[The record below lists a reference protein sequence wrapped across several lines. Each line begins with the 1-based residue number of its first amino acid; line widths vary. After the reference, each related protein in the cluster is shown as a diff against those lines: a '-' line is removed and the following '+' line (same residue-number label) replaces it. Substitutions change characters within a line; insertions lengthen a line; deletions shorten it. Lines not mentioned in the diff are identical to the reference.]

1 MHQTMIGDPLRIPMG
16 ELSVLPAPLA
26 GKEGRAVP
34 PQTPSL
40 LSAFGPRAVSYV
52 GSDAYACALYKC

>member
-1 MHQTMIGDPLRIPMG
+1 MTGDPLRIPMK

-34 PQTPSL
+34 PQTPSP
-40 LSAFGPRAVSYV
+40 LSAFGPRAVSDVAVSYTHLTLPTNREV
-52 GSDAYACALYKC
+52 